1 MTNKASLFFDSMI
14 AFGVSDFTAAYESGG
29 TEFIYDDN
37 GNLIDVTSSPRVVSI
52 EKSRPV
58 ALYLMPGIRFHENE
72 NRAFQISVAGVSV
85 WQDGDFIAFPL
96 PLISWF
102 FKF

>member
-1 MTNKASLFFDSMI
+1 MI
-14 AFGVSDFTAAYESGG
+14 AFGVSDFTAAYESGC

-58 ALYLMPGIRFHENE
+58 ALYLMPGIRFQENE

-85 WQDGDFIAFPL
+85 WQDGDFIAFP
-96 PLISWF
+96 
-102 FKF
+102 